1 MKKIILIL
9 ISCIML
15 VSVFCVCASARDNT
29 DYTYFIEFNE
39 NKNAYPIMNSKENAV
54 GLFEYYKGNFNL
66 NRAVDGEFG
75 IISIMGK
82 RNDSMVMMFNFYGSY
97 PNIDVVVENV
107 STYTDFCILYLN
119 GTFYLYGWK
128 DGELIEL
135 KNLDEFPE
143 LDSFEYYTSTTL
155 SDGYKIDLP
164 DETVIPDKDD
174 MEKGDMFDVMFVVLS
189 SFVVGLGTTFSE
201 AFSSMFIANGVLNSL
216 AIFILVMAGVFLA
229 IGIIY
234 MIFQKFNKKGE

>member
-1 MKKIILIL
+1 
-9 ISCIML
+9 ML

-29 DYTYFIEFNE
+29 DYTYFIEFDE

-54 GLFEYYKGNFNL
+54 GLFEYYKGDFDL
-66 NRAVDGEFG
+66 NRCVDGEYGHINFLG
-75 IISIMGK
+75 KKKDSLIIVFAVTGDYPMFELG
-82 RNDSMVMMFNFYGSY
+82 VM
-97 PNIDVVVENV
+97 DVA
-107 STYTDFCILYLN
+107 SYTDFCILHLN
-119 GTFYLYGWK
+119 STFYLYGWK
-128 DGELIEL
+128 DGAIEEIF
-135 KNLDEFPE
+135 NLDEAIEGYTF
-143 LDSFEYYTSTTL
+143 DYYTSTTL

-164 DETVIPDKDD
+164 NETVIPDKDD
-174 MEKGDMFDVMFVVLS
+174 MEKGDMFDVLFVVLS

-201 AFSSMFIANGVLNSL
+201 AFSSMFIVNGVLNSL